1 MSSKEHPFSSVAEQ
15 SYLETVICQ
24 YMPYAYAFVGSGVM
38 GELFDPWG
46 NTPLL
51 FLQNCI
57 NDELRGKMICSEFNL
72 QMTSK
77 KYAIHKKKTT
87 IFEQPTRRS
96 SQFVQIYPP
105 HHFLYTE

>member
-57 NDELRGKMICSEFNL
+57 NDELGGKMICGEFNL
-72 QMTSK
+72 MTSK